1 MNQKRI
7 IIVALVFI
15 VTVAL
20 LGLFGGGLDALG
32 RHFAASRP
40 VPAYPVSFLTVRTL
54 ENGNHLNHS
63 LYVGSADSLPQK
75 SVSSIGI
82 EPIADRE
89 AKALNIHVESDFL
102 AATVNGDVY
111 MVVLTVTN
119 GKKQL
124 TNAIPLLVTG
134 GEIGTVLM
142 RDERFEV
149 LLSSKEE
156 LKGSPTNES
165 THTN

>member
-15 VTVAL
+15 VIVAL

-32 RHFAASRP
+32 RHFAVSRP

-82 EPIADRE
+82 EPITDRE